1 MSGRIRKGCRRDR
14 IDNETVQIKKCA
26 SSLTIR
32 KTGQEEVVRSFFPV
46 RPFYSFFSDKLS
58 LQLVLMQVG
67 DIFYRCIVIDTGNF
81 AVVPGIGFVNDFS
94 VTDIYCHMADRAAA
108 IFIKNQISRL

>member
-1 MSGRIRKGCRRDR
+1 MRFVFDNMKDRAGRSS
-14 IDNETVQIKKCA
+14 KKLFSCPA
-26 SSLTIR
+26 FL
-32 KTGQEEVVRSFFPV
+32 
-46 RPFYSFFSDKLS
+46 FFSEKLS

-94 VTDIYCHMADRAAA
+94 ITYIYCHMADRAAA